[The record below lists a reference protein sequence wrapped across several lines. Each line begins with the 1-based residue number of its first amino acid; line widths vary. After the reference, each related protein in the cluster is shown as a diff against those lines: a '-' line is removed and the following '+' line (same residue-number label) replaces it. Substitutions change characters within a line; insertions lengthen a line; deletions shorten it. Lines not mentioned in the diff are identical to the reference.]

1 MKIPKPVMERRRS
14 VRLAEKLPFKIG
26 RQDYEAQAVTLNI
39 SAHGVLCL
47 LDKEFPLMTQ
57 FKLALTLPG
66 SRGAGKG
73 KVISMKGVVVRKD
86 KDSLSG
92 QFLHAI
98 YFSDIKPADRLS
110 LEKYIES
117 RLPADE

>member
-26 RQDYEAQAVTLNI
+26 RQGYEARAVTLNI
-39 SAHGVLCL
+39 SAHGALCL
-47 LDKEFPLMTQ
+47 LDTEFSLMTQ

-66 SRGAGKG
+66 RGGGARS
-73 KVISMKGVVVRKD
+73 KVIFMKGVVVRKD
-86 KDSLSG
+86 KDALSG
-92 QFLHAI
+92 RFLHAI